1 MQNITIKNIG
11 KKVLKLEVE
20 ALKKLEKS
28 INDSFSKIIKLIVTC
43 KNGKNIGYKHIR
55 LNDIEVRLKPVL
67 PSYRVFNDDSDKSR
81 TNRSKSTFKLK

>member
-11 KKVLKLEVE
+11 KKVLKLEVD

-43 KNGKNIGYKHIR
+43 KNGKIITSGVGKR
-55 LNDIEVRLKPVL
+55 EL
-67 PSYRVFNDDSDKSR
+67 
-81 TNRSKSTFKLK
+81 